1 VLSLEADS
9 AVPSFTRENQ
19 AGGLLF
25 IHLFIHDIVGCLSH
39 AILMKIWLKS
49 IHFIAFL
56 LKIIKQHHFTQSVNF
71 SKPIISPSPSYPH
84 HIPIIS
90 PCFPFFESRTPQT
103 HSAPRAPLRDR
114 NAISH
119 WETVGNHPPGNV
131 GALSHETP
139 LLSPWNDGLNPHET
153 PLLPSGYD
161 SHSHGTS
168 PCY

>member
-1 VLSLEADS
+1 MLSLEADS
-9 AVPSFTRENQ
+9 AVHSFTRENQ

-39 AILMKIWLKS
+39 AILMKFWLKS

-84 HIPIIS
+84 HIPMLSIFWIKK
-90 PCFPFFESRTPQT
+90 TPQT

-119 WETVGNHPPGNV
+119 WETEWNRMERSYPGT
-131 GALSHETP
+131 GQRWSII
-139 LLSPWNDGLNPHET
+139 PWNPPFTIWLWLT
-153 PLLPSGYD
+153 VC
-161 SHSHGTS
+161 HGES

>member
-1 VLSLEADS
+1 MLSLEADS
-9 AVPSFTRENQ
+9 AVHSFTRENQ

-39 AILMKIWLKS
+39 AILMKFWLKS

-84 HIPIIS
+84 HIPMLSIFWIKK
-90 PCFPFFESRTPQT
+90 TPKPTAPQGHLCET
-103 HSAPRAPLRDR
+103 ETRSATGRQNGTEWNGVTLA
-114 NAISH
+114 
-119 WETVGNHPPGNV
+119 PGNV

-139 LLSPWNDGLNPHET
+139 LL
-153 PLLPSGYD
+153 PSGYD
-161 SHSHGTS
+161 SQFAMENHHAINR
-168 PCY
+168 